1 MTQEQ
6 LESVLKQIEEY
17 KKSLDPFD
25 RDKQEMMDIIIEQF
39 KNDMPSWVDDD
50 ISIEGIFEEI
60 VEEQSE
66 ADSNF
71 SRESHRLIEK
81 LIKYIEVEE

>member
-1 MTQEQ
+1 MTQKQ
-6 LESVLKQIEEY
+6 LESIFRQLTEY
-17 KKSLDPFD
+17 KRSLDPSD
-25 RDKQEMMDIIIEQF
+25 CDKQEMMDVIIEQF
-39 KNDMPSWVDDD
+39 KNDMPSWVDDN

-66 ADSNF
+66 ADSSF

>member
-6 LESVLKQIEEY
+6 LELILKQLEEY
-17 KKSLDPFD
+17 QKSLDPFD

-50 ISIEGIFEEI
+50 ISLEGIFEEI

-66 ADSNF
+66 ADSSF
-71 SRESHRLIEK
+71 YHESHRLIEK
-81 LIKYIEVEE
+81 LINHIEVEK

>member
-39 KNDMPSWVDDD
+39 MNDMPSWVDDN

>member
-6 LESVLKQIEEY
+6 LESILKQIEEY
-17 KKSLDPFD
+17 QKSLDPFD
-25 RDKQEMMDIIIEQF
+25 RDKQEMMDVIIEQF
-39 KNDMPSWVDDD
+39 KNDMLSWVDDN

-66 ADSNF
+66 SDSSF

>member
-6 LESVLKQIEEY
+6 LELILKQLEEY
-17 KKSLDPFD
+17 QKSLDPFD

-50 ISIEGIFEEI
+50 ISLEGIFEEI

-66 ADSNF
+66 ADSSF
-71 SRESHRLIEK
+71 YRESHHFVEK
-81 LIKYIEVEE
+81 LINYIVIDE